1 MAPELYDEQYNEKID
16 IYAFGMCV
24 LEMVTGEY
32 PYAECQNAAQIYRK
46 VTQVPPSTPLPPAA
60 ASAERSV
67 SPPGCVS
74 CSTAGPCGPRSKVD
88 TAVARQ
94 TATALLVLK

>member
-46 VTQVPPSTPLPPAA
+46 VTQVPPSTLCRRPLDCPPSPWRPPLPSPAPCPP
-60 ASAERSV
+60 SPTAEVQACR
-67 SPPGCVS
+67 
-74 CSTAGPCGPRSKVD
+74 
-88 TAVARQ
+88 AR
-94 TATALLVLK
+94 

>member
-1 MAPELYDEQYNEKID
+1 MDEQYNEKID

-46 VTQVPPSTPLPPAA
+46 VTQVPPSAPLHPARLTHRHPSARPHPHPPSRSPPPPTPLP
-60 ASAERSV
+60 R
-67 SPPGCVS
+67 
-74 CSTAGPCGPRSKVD
+74 R
-88 TAVARQ
+88 
-94 TATALLVLK
+94 L

>member
-46 VTQVPPSTPLPPAA
+46 VTQVPRSAPLPPPSPFCDTCM
-60 ASAERSV
+60 SAPLRAIS
-67 SPPGCVS
+67 SLITAPPLPG
-74 CSTAGPCGPRSKVD
+74 
-88 TAVARQ
+88 
-94 TATALLVLK
+94 

>member
-46 VTQVPPSTPLPPAA
+46 VTQVPPSTPLPPAVRLTPIVT
-60 ASAERSV
+60 RSRV
-67 SPPGCVS
+67 PP
-74 CSTAGPCGPRSKVD
+74 AP
-88 TAVARQ
+88 AR
-94 TATALLVLK
+94 ARLPPHPPLP

>member
-60 ASAERSV
+60 RLTPIVTRRAFPQPACPSLTL
-67 SPPGCVS
+67 C
-74 CSTAGPCGPRSKVD
+74 
-88 TAVARQ
+88 
-94 TATALLVLK
+94 LVRRHGGSEVCRHG

>member
-60 ASAERSV
+60 RLTPIVTRARSPRPH
-67 SPPGCVS
+67 PP
-74 CSTAGPCGPRSKVD
+74 PPYHR
-88 TAVARQ
+88 R
-94 TATALLVLK
+94 L